1 MTHALRLPGAV
12 VAVAA
17 AGQPPAP
24 WPSGPASP
32 RAAVAVALEDRGGI
46 GVLLNF
52 AFYGLIFV
60 FSLFFQ
66 HVRDCSPLVAGL
78 AFLPMTAAVMTAN
91 LACGPLVGRFG
102 ARTVLITGNT
112 VAALGY
118 LAIVPVVGSGA
129 YAQMTVQ
136 FVVAGFGIGLVVP
149 SMANTMLGPVD
160 PANAGI
166 ASGVLNASRQLG
178 GPIGGAV
185 MGLLVGEAASGQFP
199 SGLRAA
205 LLSAVAALAVS
216 AALSVVGLRTPRAS
230 AEASPTATTPPP
242 EGRRRAP
249 TAGVGGLAPPSL
261 PVRRQGSVKA
271 GASAVWDASTAGLI
285 RPHLR
290 FPACVRSHRFFRS
303 TLQELAMADL
313 AFVITTIAVFAL
325 VALVAKGVTK
335 L

>member
-242 EGRRRAP
+242 RAVDARRRPASEGSRPLPYRYGVRAP
-249 TAGVGGLAPPSL
+249 SKLGSPPYGMRQR
-261 PVRRQGSVKA
+261 PVSSGRTCGFLHVSVPTGSS
-271 GASAVWDASTAGLI
+271 GRHS
-285 RPHLR
+285 
-290 FPACVRSHRFFRS
+290 RSSRWPIWPSSSPRS
-303 TLQELAMADL
+303 RSSRWWPLSPR
-313 AFVITTIAVFAL
+313 
-325 VALVAKGVTK
+325 G
-335 L
+335 